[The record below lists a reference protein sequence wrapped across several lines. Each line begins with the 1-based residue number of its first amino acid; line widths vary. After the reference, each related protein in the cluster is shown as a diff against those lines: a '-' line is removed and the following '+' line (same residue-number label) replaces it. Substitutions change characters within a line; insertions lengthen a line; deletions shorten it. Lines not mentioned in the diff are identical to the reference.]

1 MRKINIAILGTIG
14 VGKTTLL
21 HEIEKK
27 LLEKTKDVVVKAEP
41 SVTIPFINDVLK
53 HFYND
58 NKAWALPLQL
68 CISAAQEAYFQELRE
83 SDYEYALMDMPFSS
97 DIYSYSHF
105 KRGRMSGAGHSSL
118 VGLGSE
124 FPFDVVILINED
136 KETTIKRVSGRNKK
150 ANNGTLNNGQD
161 DVAIEDYS
169 YLDEH
174 IADFKEYQDVWMT
187 RFKSDNP
194 NVEIIE
200 LNHVPDINSL
210 EYKALLDDITNKI
223 ETIK

>member
-1 MRKINIAILGTIG
+1 MRKINIAVLGTIG

-21 HEIEKK
+21 HNIEKK
-27 LLEKTKDVVVKAEP
+27 LLETTDSVVVKAEP

-124 FPFDVVILINED
+124 FPFDMVILINED
-136 KETTIKRVSGRNKK
+136 KETTIDRVSGRNRK
-150 ANNGTLNNGQD
+150 ANSGTLDNGQD
-161 DVAIEDYS
+161 DIAIEDYS

-194 NVEIIE
+194 NVIIEE
-200 LNHVPDINSL
+200 LNHIPDIDSPAYGKL
-210 EYKALLDDITNKI
+210 ISYIAKKI
-223 ETIK
+223 ETLR